1 MALGW
6 GGLMRDCRKNM
17 RTISYVIATKTQNPV
32 TLEVENTYS
41 NVRTF
46 KASVSAGVSNA
57 TDSPFG
63 TNFSHDRVL
72 MTSEILDLPINT
84 LLWIDNAVEYDTGGN
99 VVPSTA
105 DYRVAAPLI
114 RTEFVTRIAIKAML
128 GA

>member
-1 MALGW
+1 
-6 GGLMRDCRKNM
+6 
-17 RTISYVIATKTQNPV
+17 
-32 TLEVENTYS
+32 
-41 NVRTF
+41 
-46 KASVSAGVSNA
+46 
-57 TDSPFG
+57 
-63 TNFSHDRVL
+63 

-84 LLWIDNAVEYDTGGN
+84 LLWIDNAVEYDTSGN